1 MSSFRIALLALCLL
15 VIASI
20 DPAHHALAQ
29 AAAADT
35 SGVQAQIDQHNAA
48 ITELNSEIAAYQK
61 QLDVLGGQKQTL
73 TSAIK
78 TIDVSRQQTATQA
91 QVTQN
96 QIGATDLQLTQIKGA
111 ILTKQQAINLDR
123 GAVGASIRSL
133 QEVSESSLV
142 EQLFA
147 ANSLSDAWT
156 DIDNTAAVTDALRTQ
171 ANVLSGDTVALTGQE
186 NTAADTRTKLAS
198 LETQLKVQQKALDV
212 NKAAKA
218 SLLAQTNS
226 KESSYQSLIAT
237 KKQQETA
244 FESELT
250 SLQSQL
256 KSVGKASIPTVG
268 AGILSWPYSAT
279 FAAHCLT
286 IANAL
291 DPVNNYCITQY
302 FGNTPFATANA
313 SIYNGMGHDGVD
325 IGMPIGTPVHA
336 ALSGVVLG
344 TGNTDTAHNA
354 AGQQCLSFGKWVM
367 IKHANGL
374 DTMYAHLSEID
385 VAKGDALSTGDVLG
399 YSGMTGYATGPHL
412 HFGVYASAGV
422 QILTLNQ
429 FRGAVTPCANATM
442 PVAPNNAYLNPMSYL
457 L

>member
-1 MSSFRIALLALCLL
+1 MSSLRIILVALCLV
-15 VIASI
+15 VIVSI
-20 DPAHHALAQ
+20 DPTQHAFAQ
-29 AAAADT
+29 ST
-35 SGVQAQIDQHNAA
+35 SDVQSQIDQHNAA

-73 TSAIK
+73 TTAIK
-78 TIDVSRQQTATQA
+78 TIDVSRAQTTTQV

-96 QIGATDLQLTQIKGA
+96 KLGATDLQLTQIKGD
-111 ILTKQQAINLDR
+111 ISTKQQQISLDKNTVAEQIRNLQ
-123 GAVGASIRSL
+123 VGDQSSII
-133 QEVSESSLV
+133 
-142 EQLFA
+142 EQLFSA
-147 ANSLSDAWT
+147 DSLGDAWT
-156 DIDNTAAVTDALRTQ
+156 NIDNTVSVTDALRTQ

-186 NTAADTRTKLAS
+186 MTAAQTRTKLAQ
-198 LETQLKVQQKALDV
+198 LQTQLVVQQKQLDAT
-212 NKAAKA
+212 KAAKA
-218 SLLAQTNS
+218 ALLTQTNS
-226 KESSYQSLIAT
+226 QESSYQKLIAS
-237 KKQQETA
+237 KKAQETA
-244 FESELT
+244 FENELT

-256 KSVGKASIPTVG
+256 KSVGAASIPTTG

-286 IANAL
+286 IATAL
-291 DPVNNYCITQY
+291 DPQNNYCITQY

-325 IGMPIGTPVHA
+325 IGMPIGTPVQA
-336 ALSGVVLG
+336 ALSGTVLG
-344 TGNTDTAHNA
+344 TGNTDTAHSA
-354 AGQQCLSFGKWVM
+354 SGQQCLSFGKWVM
-367 IKHANGL
+367 LKHANGL
-374 DTMYAHLSEID
+374 NTMYAHLSEID
-385 VAKGDALSTGDVLG
+385 VAKGDSVNTGDVIG